1 MLTKIN
7 ESLDQMD
14 SLLSIS
20 EARANLKDAGDVEAY
35 LKSQSEVK
43 GVKKVIEVTKDFDNR
58 WLVNEKFILALT
70 GVGLFLF
77 HCSSLNNPTES
88 YEMSYFLQGVTS
100 VDQSKLDIDGMYGK
114 REYDGKKMME
124 IRVYVSNQ
132 GLVQWNMILDTDEE
146 VELKEKFVKNV
157 SSPSSLYIRMPTAG
171 YEMIIQLFR
180 DGKMEYE
187 DRRGNMKKAL
197 DFATSGTFK
206 ELKFN

>member
-43 GVKKVIEVTKDFDNR
+43 GVKKVIDVTKDFDNC

-88 YEMSYFLQGVTS
+88 YEMSCFLQGVTS

-124 IRVYVSNQ
+124 IRVYVSSQ
-132 GLVQWNMILDTDEE
+132 GLVQWNMIIDTDDE